1 MPMKPI
7 RLVCATRQ
15 NPDNF
20 IDGTALGR
28 SLKHFNRQ
36 PEPQLQLF
44 GSNSLGL
51 STVYNTALDVAR
63 KDPAILVFIHDDI
76 YLCDFFWMDRLYE
89 GLQHF
94 DVIGLAGNTR
104 RVPRQP
110 AWAFTTTVPNLTWD
124 DRRHLSGTVGHG
136 EGFPCRNISIFGP
149 SKQECKLM
157 DGLFL
162 AADSEVLNRAGVRFD
177 EQFAFHFYDMDF
189 CRQVEQ
195 KGLRMGTWP
204 IAVVHESGGNFSS
217 PGWREGYARYLQKY
231 PDDDAAAAAVKSA
244 P

>member
-1 MPMKPI
+1 
-7 RLVCATRQ
+7 
-15 NPDNF
+15 
-20 IDGTALGR
+20 
-28 SLKHFNRQ
+28 
-36 PEPQLQLF
+36 
-44 GSNSLGL
+44 
-51 STVYNTALDVAR
+51 
-63 KDPAILVFIHDDI
+63 
-76 YLCDFFWMDRLYE
+76 
-89 GLQHF
+89 
-94 DVIGLAGNTR
+94 
-104 RVPRQP
+104 
-110 AWAFTTTVPNLTWD
+110 
-124 DRRHLSGTVGHG
+124 
-136 EGFPCRNISIFGP
+136 
-149 SKQECKLM
+149 M